1 MKESMFT
8 WYMAPEANLG
18 YTESEAFTILEA
30 FFKKKNTQF
39 WLSNQSKYLFRMRK
53 EITLLKTPTNQ

>member
-1 MKESMFT
+1 MSEIKESMFT

-18 YTESEAFTILEA
+18 YTESEAFRILEA

-39 WLSNQSKYLFRMRK
+39 WLSN
-53 EITLLKTPTNQ
+53 